1 MKTKVCI
8 LVLFSA
14 ILVAI
19 FSFSSFAVSTNV
31 IDDTGVLPFDAT
43 IEARLESISEKH
55 NIHVLIYA
63 YTYKYSY
70 GGYEISDDDILEK
83 FNLSTYDDVVLLV
96 YEKDI
101 HSYEW
106 HCFLSTYGRG
116 YDEISDS
123 EFDYLMRDGGIMD
136 DALTEDMRAGTEE
149 YLDFIDRALSG
160 NGIPIHKRLFV
171 PILLALLGALIAFL
185 CVFIPYK
192 RKVRS
197 DTYPL
202 KEFTNMDLTYSDD
215 QFTGTTV
222 TRRHVPR
229 SSGSSRSGGG
239 GGSRGGRRG
248 GR

>member
-19 FSFSSFAVSTNV
+19 FSFSSSAVSTNI
-31 IDDTGVLPFDAT
+31 IDKTGALPFDAT

-63 YTYKYSY
+63 YNYNYSY
-70 GGYEISDDDILEK
+70 GGYEISDYEILEK
-83 FNLSTYDDVVLLV
+83 FDLSTYDDVVLLV
-96 YEKDI
+96 YEKHMYSD
-101 HSYEW
+101 EW

-116 YDEISDS
+116 YDEISDG
-123 EFDYLMRDGGIMD
+123 EFNYLMRDGGIMD
-136 DALTEDMRAGTEE
+136 NALTEDMRAGTEE

-160 NGIPIHKRLFV
+160 NGIPIHKRLFA

-197 DTYPL
+197 ETYPL

-222 TRRHVPR
+222 TRRYAPR
-229 SSGSSRSGGG
+229 SNGSSRSGG